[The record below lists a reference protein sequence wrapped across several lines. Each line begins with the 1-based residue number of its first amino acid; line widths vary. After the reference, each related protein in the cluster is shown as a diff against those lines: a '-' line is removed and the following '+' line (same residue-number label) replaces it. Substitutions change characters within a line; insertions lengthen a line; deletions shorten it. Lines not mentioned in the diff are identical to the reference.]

1 MNVECSMIVIYFQLF
16 KLGAYIL
23 FIVSRSKRFCA
34 GSVLK
39 FSNNQVKN
47 TILFI
52 SFLYNNNFCLIKR
65 IDKNLTVIKNLK
77 T

>member
-23 FIVSRSKRFCA
+23 FVVSRSKRFCA

-52 SFLYNNNFCLIKR
+52 YFLYNNYMAINLNLINHKC
-65 IDKNLTVIKNLK
+65 DMSNKL
-77 T
+77 

>member
-23 FIVSRSKRFCA
+23 FVVSRSKRFCA

-52 SFLYNNNFCLIKR
+52 YFYLFYMAINVNLFVLPIKNNFIY
-65 IDKNLTVIKNLK
+65 
-77 T
+77 